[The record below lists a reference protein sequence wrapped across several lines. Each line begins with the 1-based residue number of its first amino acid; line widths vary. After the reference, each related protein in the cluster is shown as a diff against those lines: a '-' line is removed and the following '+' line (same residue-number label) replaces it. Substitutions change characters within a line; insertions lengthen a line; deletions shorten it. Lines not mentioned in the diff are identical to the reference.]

1 MLNLAVLSIAVVRKH
16 RLRYYR
22 RGILQFGCKYNQP
35 LAEFCQ
41 IEIQY
46 TRFFIPGF
54 PSGKPRES
62 RSGKREI
69 YQNWGNGKGSAWGED
84 REPSSLEAIPS
95 TTLLLSRWCRWM
107 SMTTTKPFAIH
118 SMALSC
124 CRFRVSCQGLE
135 AAGGISHESNS
146 VGVS

>member
-46 TRFFIPGF
+46 TRFFIRGF
-54 PSGKPRES
+54 PSGKPREC
-62 RSGKREI
+62 RSGREKYI
-69 YQNWGNGKGSAWGED
+69 KKGKWGKTL
-84 REPSSLEAIPS
+84 REEKIESLH
-95 TTLLLSRWCRWM
+95 R
-107 SMTTTKPFAIH
+107 
-118 SMALSC
+118 
-124 CRFRVSCQGLE
+124 
-135 AAGGISHESNS
+135 
-146 VGVS
+146 